1 MKAYYILVTLLTVS
15 YLTAAQCND
24 YYVMEQGTEWTYEHV
39 NGKGKSTGKSQQQ
52 VKVYQGTATGFKA
65 TVHSAFI
72 NDKGKKVMEG
82 DMEMTCSNGVLV
94 MDMRKF
100 IPQEQQQAFSSYE
113 MKIEAENLE
122 LPSKL
127 TPGQSLKNGSITM
140 TAIGSPLPMTLSVAI
155 TDRKV
160 AGKESI
166 TTPAGTFDCYKIT
179 SKTTTQTKMGMNIT
193 FEFSTTEWIAEKIGM
208 VKSESVDKNGK
219 SAGYTILVSRK

>member
-1 MKAYYILVTLLTVS
+1 MKTCYVLIVLLFLSFLAV
-15 YLTAAQCND
+15 AQCND
-24 YYVMEQGTEWTYEHV
+24 YYVMEQGTEWIYEYV

-52 VKVYQGTATGFKA
+52 VKVYQATATGFKA
-65 TVHSAFI
+65 TLHSAFI

-82 DMEMTCSNGVLV
+82 DMEMTCANGVLM

-113 MKIEAENLE
+113 MKIESENLE

-179 SKTTTQTKMGMNIT
+179 SKTTTQTRMGMNIT
-193 FEFSTTEWIAEKIGM
+193 FEFSTTEWIAEKVGM

-219 SAGYTILVSRK
+219 SSGYTILVSRK

>member
-1 MKAYYILVTLLTVS
+1 
-15 YLTAAQCND
+15 
-24 YYVMEQGTEWTYEHV
+24 
-39 NGKGKSTGKSQQQ
+39 
-52 VKVYQGTATGFKA
+52 
-65 TVHSAFI
+65 
-72 NDKGKKVMEG
+72 
-82 DMEMTCSNGVLV
+82 MTCSNGVLV